1 MFNNITKRLQSLV
14 IKSTIFTRPF
24 IIILLMRY
32 GCTEPWKKICLFHFT
47 IMGLAILKLKSRLK
61 STANL
66 STILCF
72 WIIEVDFNKLVCTE
86 RVGKVKKFAELY
98 GCDRGRVKGL
108 VFCSRKEEAKRLSQE
123 FNKLDY

>member
-1 MFNNITKRLQSLV
+1 
-14 IKSTIFTRPF
+14 
-24 IIILLMRY
+24 MRY

-47 IMGLAILKLKSRLK
+47 IMGVAILKLKSRLK

-123 FNKLDY
+123 FNKLDYRTISLDGESSEELREESIIRLEQENA